1 MSNLLKDNK
10 KLMLEW
16 DYRKNISL
24 NPNTLTIGSNQ
35 KVWWICE
42 KGHEWEAKVYSRTS
56 GSECP
61 YCTGKKRL
69 KGLNDIFTLH
79 ANWQKYWDFETNIA
93 NNINPYS
100 LGDKSHVKVNW
111 ICSECGKKFI
121 RALCKTKDNVLC
133 LECTNKNNGLT
144 HVKTIIENRGSLL
157 ENYPNIV
164 KEWNYK
170 KNGNLKPVDVSAN
183 SGKKVWWVCEKGHEW
198 EAKISNR
205 INNDRSCPYCTNQK
219 ILTGYNDLETLYPHL
234 VKEWNNDK
242 NNGLKPSE
250 VGAGSGKKYW
260 WICKQGHEY
269 QMSPIYRV
277 YGMGCSICSSERK
290 ISIPEKTVLYYLQKH
305 IKEDI
310 IPNYRPDFL
319 HTKEIDIY
327 LSDSKIGVEYD
338 GIFFHKNKKRDIEK
352 DKICLANGIK
362 VYHIAE
368 DKTFNK
374 IVDNYIYYDVK
385 KEENLEW
392 AINNLLN
399 ILLDND
405 KAYDINI
412 KRDRIDIYNLIEYYE
427 KEQSLSNQYPKLAK
441 EWNYDKNGK
450 LKPEYISYG
459 SEKKVWWICKEGHE
473 WEAVVHSR
481 TKGVGCP
488 YCAGN
493 KVLSGYNDLETLFP
507 EILKEWNYERND
519 ISPSEVAAKSNK
531 KIWWICEKGH
541 EWQREVSGRTLNN
554 SKCPYCANQR
564 ILSGYNDLETRN
576 PILAKEWNYKKNNGL
591 KPSDVFPNTK
601 KKVWWICEKGHE
613 WEAFIGDRNRGTG
626 CPKCYRKRRIKNNE

>member
-16 DYRKNISL
+16 NYRKNISL

-219 ILTGYNDLETLYPHL
+219 ILTGYNDLETLF
-234 VKEWNNDK
+234 
-242 NNGLKPSE
+242 S
-250 VGAGSGKKYW
+250 
-260 WICKQGHEY
+260 
-269 QMSPIYRV
+269 
-277 YGMGCSICSSERK
+277 
-290 ISIPEKTVLYYLQKH
+290 
-305 IKEDI
+305 
-310 IPNYRPDFL
+310 
-319 HTKEIDIY
+319 
-327 LSDSKIGVEYD
+327 
-338 GIFFHKNKKRDIEK
+338 
-352 DKICLANGIK
+352 
-362 VYHIAE
+362 
-368 DKTFNK
+368 
-374 IVDNYIYYDVK
+374 
-385 KEENLEW
+385 
-392 AINNLLN
+392 
-399 ILLDND
+399 
-405 KAYDINI
+405 
-412 KRDRIDIYNLIEYYE
+412 
-427 KEQSLSNQYPKLAK
+427 
-441 EWNYDKNGK
+441 
-450 LKPEYISYG
+450 
-459 SEKKVWWICKEGHE
+459 
-473 WEAVVHSR
+473 
-481 TKGVGCP
+481 
-488 YCAGN
+488 
-493 KVLSGYNDLETLFP
+493 
-507 EILKEWNYERND
+507 
-519 ISPSEVAAKSNK
+519 
-531 KIWWICEKGH
+531 
-541 EWQREVSGRTLNN
+541 
-554 SKCPYCANQR
+554 
-564 ILSGYNDLETRN
+564 
-576 PILAKEWNYKKNNGL
+576 
-591 KPSDVFPNTK
+591 VFK
-601 KKVWWICEKGHE
+601 
-613 WEAFIGDRNRGTG
+613 
-626 CPKCYRKRRIKNNE
+626 